1 MSYYIWMIMWMKN
14 MNNFQIAEVQPQDAA
29 YHLLNFLPN

>member
-1 MSYYIWMIMWMKN
+1 MWMKN